1 MRSAGKCVSGSFVV
15 LNKPLVA
22 FSGAA
27 AACSKAGKKLATID
41 AIFGGTSA
49 PRPSWTSGS
58 SSRHADLLAFVLRM
72 CADWL
77 LSTCCRRST
86 H

>member
-1 MRSAGKCVSGSFVV
+1 MSGSFVV
-15 LNKPLVA
+15 LTKPLVA

-49 PRPSWTSGS
+49 PLHPVRFEPS
-58 SSRHADLLAFVLRM
+58 
-72 CADWL
+72 
-77 LSTCCRRST
+77 
-86 H
+86 